1 MGIYE
6 SLKQFQEISF
16 HMPGH
21 KGNIPVPF
29 ADVTELN
36 GTDNLMCPDGI
47 IFESQQHMAQVLG
60 KNDAFFLTNGASSG
74 ILASILASV
83 SDGDTVL
90 VDRNCHVSVINGLIL
105 SGAVP
110 KFVYPN
116 ENKQFGIPSPL
127 SAENVTYSGEKA
139 VIVTSPTY
147 YGEISNMESIRA
159 KVGDSILIQDESHGA
174 HFYFSHHLK
183 HCRTDASDLS
193 VLSFHKTMPTLNQ
206 GAVLASNS
214 EKVSFKRIKQA
225 INMVTTTSPSYP
237 ILSSLDYS
245 GIYGKELYENDTIIK
260 KIRDLKQ
267 ALLAKTNL
275 QILENDDC
283 YKLFVNC
290 DGVHLSAQK
299 IQTILEEE
307 HSIYIE
313 GVFGNNLLFMF
324 SPCNRAEEVEVLQ
337 EALLSMNLASV
348 DNKKSLSIP
357 ILKLSQAMSPREAFF
372 SSGEVIPVKEA
383 AGRVSKENITQFPPC
398 VPVVTIGEKLT
409 EEAVCYLEKEF
420 IEVVK

>member
-6 SLKQFQEISF
+6 SLKQFREISF

-21 KGNIPVPF
+21 KGNIPVPVV
-29 ADVTELN
+29 DVTELN

-47 IFESQQHMAQVLG
+47 ILQSQQHMAKVLG
-60 KNDAFFLTNGASSG
+60 KKEAFFLTNGASSG

-90 VDRNCHVSVINGLIL
+90 VDRNCHVSVMNGLIL

-110 KFVYPN
+110 KFIYPK

-127 SAENVTYSGEKA
+127 SAGEVTYSGEKA
-139 VIVTSPTY
+139 VILTSPTY
-147 YGEISNMESIRA
+147 YGEVSDVESIRA
-159 KVGDSILIQDESHGA
+159 KVGDAILIQDESHGA
-174 HFYFSHHLK
+174 HFYFSPHLK
-183 HCRTDASDLS
+183 HCRTDAADLS

-206 GAVLASNS
+206 GAVLTLNS
-214 EKVSFKRIKQA
+214 EKISSERVKQA

-245 GIYGKELYENDTIIK
+245 GMYGAELYEKDTIIT
-260 KIRDLKQ
+260 KIKTLKQ
-267 ALLAKTNL
+267 ALLRETNL
-275 QILENDDC
+275 RILENDDC

-290 DGVHLSAQK
+290 DGVNLSAK
-299 IQTILEEE
+299 EIQTILEEK
-307 HSIYIE
+307 HAIYIE

-324 SPCNRAEEVEVLQ
+324 SPCNRTEEVELLQ
-337 EALLSMNLASV
+337 QALLSV
-348 DNKKSLSIP
+348 DLLPENKKTP
-357 ILKLSQAMSPREAFF
+357 AVPVLKLTQQMSPREAYF
-372 SSGEVIPVKEA
+372 SEGEVIPAKKAV
-383 AGRVSKENITQFPPC
+383 GRVSKENITQFPPC
-398 VPVVTIGEKLT
+398 VPLVTIGEKLT
-409 EEAVCYLEKEF
+409 EEAVSYLDRDF